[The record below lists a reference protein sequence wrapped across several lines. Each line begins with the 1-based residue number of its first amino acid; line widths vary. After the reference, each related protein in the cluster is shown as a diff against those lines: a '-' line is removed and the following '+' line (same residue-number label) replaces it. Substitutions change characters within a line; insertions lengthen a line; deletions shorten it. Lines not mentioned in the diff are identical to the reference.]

1 MLDQDIVR
9 KLRKSLRLFERE
21 LDRYNNAHCCS
32 TISLKQCHM
41 LLAIEGEG
49 KTSIGCLSNIINID
63 KSSAS
68 RMIDALVKSKLVE
81 RVIPEDNRRS
91 TSIFLTKEGQA
102 LCTAINKS
110 NDLYFSHIFK
120 SFTKKE
126 VEDFANS
133 CEKIAKNMIDNSDCC
148 C

>member
-41 LLAIEGEG
+41 LLAIESEG
-49 KTSIGCLSNIINID
+49 TSSIGCLSEIVNSD
-63 KSSAS
+63 KSSVS
-68 RMIDALVKSKLVE
+68 RMIEGLVKSELVE
-81 RVIPEDNRRS
+81 RVIPEDNRRT
-91 TSIFLTKEGQA
+91 TSISLTKKGKE
-102 LCTAINKS
+102 LCTSINQS
-110 NDLYFSHIFK
+110 NDLYFSHVFK

-126 VEDFANS
+126 IEDFANA
-133 CEKIAKNMIDNSDCC
+133 CERIAKNMIENSNCC
-148 C
+148 